1 VDNSPYMSRSGGI
14 AATLRS
20 QDFSVR
26 SIPPSGDCF
35 YDVVDNALPA
45 QGRLPELQDP
55 GAMRRFVAS
64 QLTQEIFETYAIYG
78 AAGVDDY
85 SFMVHHRA
93 PADLAAVRAH
103 ACVEGKE
110 KGAGSALWADEFA
123 MSSVAALAG
132 AALLIVDEQASRPA
146 NRRDA
151 SAGGGTEGRPDGR
164 FVMLGEPAAQ
174 SAILLHRSR
183 GQHISAILHRGEG
196 LVAVAELPP
205 PTRALWPALNQ
216 PCELAAAGGDG
227 GGAGGGQGGAGDFR
241 SCGDAS
247 ETSLQPKEGPPPRKK
262 KKRQA
267 RARAGGGA
275 SAGVSAAGAGAGA
288 GLRSPA
294 ASPSSPPKQWRAEA
308 KQQQPTKLLRQT
320 QHR

>member
-1 VDNSPYMSRSGGI
+1 MSRSGGI

-20 QDFSVR
+20 PDFTVR

-35 YDVVDNALPA
+35 YDVVDGALPA
-45 QGRLPELQDP
+45 QGRLPELRDP

-64 QLTQEIFETYAIYG
+64 QLTQEIFETYAMYG

-93 PADLAAVRAH
+93 PADLAALRAY

-132 AALLIVDEQASRPA
+132 VALLIVDEQASRPA
-146 NRRDA
+146 HRRDA
-151 SAGGGTEGRPDGR
+151 SAGGGSEGRPDGR

-183 GQHISAILHRGEG
+183 RQHFNAILHRGEG

-205 PTRALWPALNQ
+205 PTRALWPALHQ
-216 PCELAAAGGDG
+216 AFELAAAV
-227 GGAGGGQGGAGDFR
+227 GQGGAGGFR
-241 SCGDAS
+241 SGGDAS
-247 ETSLQPKEGPPPRKK
+247 ESSLQPKEEGPPPRKK

-267 RARAGGGA
+267 RARAGGGGGA
-275 SAGVSAAGAGAGA
+275 SAGVVSAAAAAAGMF
-288 GLRSPA
+288 SPA
-294 ASPSSPPKQWRAEA
+294 VTPSSPPKQRGRAEA
-308 KQQQPTKLLRQT
+308 KQQQRSKLLRQT